1 MNRSS
6 RRCLLAGLLTALF
19 LAGPASAGQRNQRAE
34 DLAKKYLQRFGR
46 GYRARLD
53 PPRRLIFVTALDDE
67 HFRETAGLL
76 GRYADIQRK
85 SLFSSP
91 LLWDVV
97 VVLPTVEDYAALG
110 AGKNVSGFYSPA
122 QRALVCLDR
131 GRVLIHEFT
140 HALHH
145 ADQASAHQ
153 HHPLWIAE
161 GFATLFECSRIQ
173 AEAVIPQVDQRLVT
187 LQRAIEAKATIPLA
201 DMLKMDTEAFA
212 KQWELA
218 YAQSRYLMLYLYQQG
233 KLPQWYKTYKALYD
247 DDASGREALVR
258 VLSMRLDR
266 LEQAWQSWARTL
278 RLPWGEL
285 DSLEGRLGVR
295 VRNDRRGAR
304 VVSLV
309 ENQAA
314 EAAGLIRVGDIIE
327 EFNGL
332 SIRNTA
338 SLIAAIRA
346 AGAGRT
352 VTIKLIRNGRHL
364 TIRQTLG
371 GA

>member
-1 MNRSS
+1 MIGPHANAKC
-6 RRCLLAGLLTALF
+6 RRYERG
-19 LAGPASAGQRNQRAE
+19 
-34 DLAKKYLQRFGR
+34 DIAKKYLQRFGR

-201 DMLKMDTEAFA
+201 DLLKMDTEAFA

-266 LEQAWQSWARTL
+266 GGRTDPRRRYHRGVQRPVHPQH
-278 RLPWGEL
+278 RLA
-285 DSLEGRLGVR
+285 
-295 VRNDRRGAR
+295 DRRHPRRRGR
-304 VVSLV
+304 PYGDH
-309 ENQAA
+309 QAHSQ
-314 EAAGLIRVGDIIE
+314 R
-327 EFNGL
+327 
-332 SIRNTA
+332 TA
-338 SLIAAIRA
+338 SDDSPDARRRLAAP
-346 AGAGRT
+346 GRQQ
-352 VTIKLIRNGRHL
+352 K
-364 TIRQTLG
+364 
-371 GA
+371 A